1 MDPTTLVTFL
11 FRAPPEVRTVE
22 LIGSWDNFNQPYRM
36 HHDRRRGLGFWS
48 GCFKFDNIIFDGEHV
63 QWTKPRNGGLKQGG
77 TYWYYYRLNY
87 DIDAFDD
94 RQPYTTTCPIL
105 PGQNVNVIDV
115 PIEIQEVPS
124 RCRSAYGDI
133 VGTLVDHGDQQTLDP
148 GSKLAPIVP
157 PPVSKVHSRCR
168 TEEPLGSKLQRDQQ
182 PLIVVEDAV
191 SPLSSSC
198 SPRAQPVSAR
208 SKSSNKDQDVTRA
221 SSVYS
226 RQSAHSAAVSALS
239 PEEDAALDDVDSA
252 KDLFPYPSVLGAAPL
267 GSLEV
272 LGAALFTSSDKL
284 NIPFPEPPPIPEERT
299 KHMRKPSEVSLG
311 PDSVQN
317 VQFYGSRPGTNLTQ
331 DPEQHRP
338 RIYSLPNLEIRDYHD
353 DCPPTSPNSSI
364 YSPRESEDIDEN
376 LTPADYNASFDMTSP
391 TFSAATISTGGE
403 NTPFRLSAQNSYAGS
418 THISP
423 DTDDSSNLGAIADR
437 LRSLGTRNS
446 RSRDRTASETTL
458 HLSTAYEH
466 PLATAVTSRRLS
478 PGFVN
483 YSLPTIASAS
493 EHSLAKTIS
502 NNHHSAPR
510 SSTTAV
516 QVQELGLLASPPA
529 VAFSGGEGEGKN
541 LAENIFSELGF

>member
-36 HHDRRRGLGFWS
+36 HHDRRRGHGFWS
-48 GCFKFDNIIFDGEHV
+48 GCFKFDNIIFDGEHM

-94 RQPYTTTCPIL
+94 RQPHTTACPLL

-133 VGTLVDHGDQQTLDP
+133 IGTLVDHEVQQTLDP
-148 GSKLAPIVP
+148 GSKLAPVVP
-157 PPVSKVHSRCR
+157 PPISKVHSRCR
-168 TEEPLGSKLQRDQQ
+168 TEEPLDGRLQRDQQ

-191 SPLSSSC
+191 SPISSSC
-198 SPRAQPVSAR
+198 SPRARPVSKQ
-208 SKSSNKDQDVTRA
+208 SKASKKNGDVSRA

-226 RQSAHSAAVSALS
+226 QRSALSAPVSALS
-239 PEEDAALDDVDSA
+239 PSEAEDAAVDHKDFA
-252 KDLFPYPSVLGAAPL
+252 KDLFPYPSVLGAAPI

-272 LGAALFTSSDKL
+272 LGAALFKSSDKL
-284 NIPFPEPPPIPEERT
+284 PIPFQEPPPIPDEPIRQ
-299 KHMRKPSEVSLG
+299 HRRKPSDISLG

-338 RIYSLPNLEIRDYHD
+338 RMYSLPNLEIRDYQD
-353 DCPPTSPNSSI
+353 NNGPPSSPNSSI
-364 YSPRESEDIDEN
+364 YSPRESEDVDEN
-376 LTPADYNASFDMTSP
+376 LTPGDYTASIDMTSP

-418 THISP
+418 THVPPDAEP
-423 DTDDSSNLGAIADR
+423 DTHNLGAIADR
-437 LRSLGTRNS
+437 LRSL
-446 RSRDRTASETTL
+446 DRTASETTL
-458 HLSTAYEH
+458 HLSTAHEH
-466 PLATAVTSRRLS
+466 PLSSRRLS

-493 EHSLAKTIS
+493 EHSLAKTAS
-502 NNHHSAPR
+502 NPSAPR
-510 SSTTAV
+510 SSAREGGEFGVSSSTTM
-516 QVQELGLLASPPA
+516 PA
-529 VAFSGGEGEGKN
+529 VFSAGEGEGRSM
-541 LAENIFSELGF
+541 AEDIFSELGF

>member
-36 HHDRRRGLGFWS
+36 HHDRRRGHGFWS
-48 GCFKFDNIIFDGEHV
+48 GCFKFDHIIFDGDEL
-63 QWTKPRNGGLKQGG
+63 QWTKPRSGGLKQGG

-87 DIDAFDD
+87 DIDAFDE
-94 RQPYTTTCPIL
+94 RQPYTTACPLL

-115 PIEIQEVPS
+115 PIEVQELPS

-133 VGTLVDHGDQQTLDP
+133 IGSLVNLEGQQTLDP
-148 GSKLAPIVP
+148 GRKLAPVVP

-168 TEEPLGSKLQRDQQ
+168 SDEQLDGRLQQDRQ

-191 SPLSSSC
+191 SPLSSSR
-198 SPRAQPVSAR
+198 SPRARPASAQSR
-208 SKSSNKDQDVTRA
+208 GSRREHLDGHSRA

-226 RQSAHSAAVSALS
+226 QRDTHSAPVSALS
-239 PEEDAALDDVDSA
+239 PSEAEDAGVDSTDFA

-284 NIPFPEPPPIPEERT
+284 NIRQPPPVPDGPPHGH
-299 KHMRKPSEVSLG
+299 HMRKPSEISLG

-338 RIYSLPNLEIRDYHD
+338 RMYSLPNLEIRDYRD
-353 DCPPTSPNSSI
+353 ESPPASPDSI
-364 YSPRESEDIDEN
+364 YSPHESEDADEN
-376 LTPADYNASFDMTSP
+376 LTPGDYTASFDLTSP

-418 THISP
+418 THIS
-423 DTDDSSNLGAIADR
+423 TDESNLGAITDR
-437 LRSLGTRNS
+437 LRSLGTRS
-446 RSRDRTASETTL
+446 RSRDRTASENTF

-466 PLATAVTSRRLS
+466 PLASRRLS
-478 PGFVN
+478 PPPGAGFVN

-493 EHSLAKTIS
+493 EHSLAKTAS
-502 NNHHSAPR
+502 NPSAPR
-510 SSTTAV
+510 SSAR
-516 QVQELGLLASPPA
+516 QEFSRPPPA
-529 VAFSGGEGEGKN
+529 VFNTGEGEGRSM
-541 LAENIFSELGF
+541 AEDVFSELGF